1 MYCNIFKAIQDI
13 KSSVC
18 CIYEGGV
25 LQQFESR
32 YIINSKC
39 KQEQKWEPMAKW
51 NKTKHHCHFLICN
64 FYRLDQC

>member
-39 KQEQKWEPMAKW
+39 KQSVKKVGTNGKME
-51 NKTKHHCHFLICN
+51 
-64 FYRLDQC
+64 